1 MKKSI
6 ILVSVSILVILFQG
20 CSTKKYFEPEI
31 VHDNNLSIY
40 TLDAK
45 IIDINS
51 AGGTLGDK
59 TFISKTGLSNEFLE
73 DGYKFLNKN
82 NGVLLSTNE
91 KASLAITK
99 DGKTQKIQFDKDIVS
114 ATIEKNLVA
123 LSFID
128 NSIALFDI
136 NIKKIVF
143 REYLTLSIL
152 NDNKI
157 TNPIFLTSLVLFPTL
172 DGKIVIVNKVKKKI
186 YKTINL
192 DPQNK
197 INNIIYL
204 KAIGDTLVAA
214 TPNKVFS
221 FVNGRVKILDM
232 DVKFVAI
239 GGKNIYVATL
249 DGKIIKF
256 DENLKQLAFK
266 KFKYAK
272 FVGMVYGNNLYAL
285 ESQGYLIQIDKNF
298 KRVNVMDFP
307 FNNKEKVLSLDDT
320 LYFEDSYIILK

>member
-1 MKKSI
+1 MKKLITLLFISM
-6 ILVSVSILVILFQG
+6 LVVLFQG
-20 CSTKKYFEPEI
+20 CSTKKYFEPKI
-31 VHDNNLSIY
+31 IHDNNIPIHNLGS
-40 TLDAK
+40 K

-51 AGGTLGDK
+51 AGGTLDDK
-59 TFISKTGLSNEFLE
+59 KFISKKGLSSKFLE

-82 NGVLLSTNE
+82 NGIVLATNN

-99 DGKTQKIQFDKDIVS
+99 DRKTQKIQFDKDIVS
-114 ATIEKNLVA
+114 ATIEKNLIA

-136 NIKKIVF
+136 NKKTTVF
-143 REYLTLSIL
+143 KEYLPLSIL
-152 NDNKI
+152 NDTKI
-157 TNPIFLTSLVLFPTL
+157 TNPIFLTNLILFPTL
-172 DGKIVIVNKVKKKI
+172 DGKIVIVDKIKKKI
-186 YKTINL
+186 YRTINI

-221 FVNGRVKILDM
+221 FVNGRVKTLDM

-239 GGKNIYVATL
+239 GGKNIYVSTL

-256 DENLKQLAFK
+256 NENLRQLAFK
-266 KFKYAK
+266 KFKFAK
-272 FVGMVYGNNLYAL
+272 FVGMVYANSLYAL
-285 ESQGYLIQIDKNF
+285 ESQGYLIQIDKDF
-298 KRVNVMDFP
+298 QKVNVIDFP
-307 FNNKEKVLSLDDT
+307 FDNKEKVISLNNT
-320 LYFEDSYIILK
+320 IYFEDSYITLK